1 MSEKR
6 SSFERLITAL
16 PGRFDDFLR
25 AIEPHMN
32 RLEAWRER
40 LKARID
46 WYGSEAA
53 RIQREKVLDQLNQAE
68 VERQAAEMRRK
79 HHLRAMSSGDDD
91 PDEAS

>member
-32 RLEAWRER
+32 RLEAWSER
-40 LKARID
+40 LKARI
-46 WYGSEAA
+46 EAA
-53 RIQREKVLDQLNQAE
+53 QIEREKAWEAAE
-68 VERQAAEMRRK
+68 VEYQRSEMRRK
-79 HHLRAMSSGDDD
+79 RHLRAMPSGDDD